1 MSIKNLRNS
10 KSNKN
15 IGEALLFGKV
25 PPQATDLEGAILG
38 AIMIDPPCLYKVK
51 SIISTPD
58 MLYKT
63 ENELIYKAIL
73 QLDQMQLPIDFMVV
87 CETLRKNGELEQV
100 GGSYYVTGL
109 TKDVVRSDNVEVH
122 ARIIAQYYFRREMI
136 RICAD
141 TINASYDESNDT
153 FDIMDNFET
162 SMYTSRYILT
172 AGSNKTFESKVREV
186 VVEINDPNKRKNFY
200 VSTGFK
206 HLDEKLGGG
215 FIRGTVTILAA
226 RTSMGK
232 TSFVISCS
240 GNQSKEFPVAIWNG
254 ELSQRRFIMRQ
265 ISHLEKITISEMN
278 KFDVPDET
286 LDRINSGA
294 SILMSDH
301 KMFTDETTPILL
313 EDLIAKIRYWV
324 MCCGVQCIYLD
335 YLRYINLPDGFKYD
349 KLTEQQKIA
358 HVVGRLNA
366 VAKEMDVPIV
376 LIQQLNRET
385 EKNAGKEPTLANL
398 RDAGAL
404 EEMVACVLFLYRPE
418 YYGIKE
424 TEDQKSTK
432 DVGLV
437 LIRKNG
443 DNQNPV
449 DVSFKTEAKYFTW
462 HEEEPEYGKEI
473 IDGSGYT
480 YQNVKDL
487 LNDEEVPF

>member
-1 MSIKNLRNS
+1 MSNRNKKNRNTH
-10 KSNKN
+10 
-15 IGEALLFGKV
+15 GDLALMLGKI
-25 PPQATDLEGAILG
+25 PPQAPDLEGAILG
-38 AIMIDPPCLYKVK
+38 GIMIDPPSLYNIKP
-51 SIISTPD
+51 IISTPD
-58 MLYKT
+58 MLYKY
-63 ENELIYKAIL
+63 ENQLVYKAIL
-73 QLDQMQLPIDFMVV
+73 QLDQMQSPIDFMMV
-87 CETLRKNGELEQV
+87 CEILRKNGELEDV

-109 TKDVVRSDNVEVH
+109 TKDVISGAHGEEH

-136 RICAD
+136 RICAE
-141 TINASYDESNDT
+141 TINSAYDDSEDT
-153 FDIMDNFET
+153 FDIMDRFEN

-186 VVEINDPNKRKNFY
+186 IAEINDPQKRKNFY
-200 VSTGFK
+200 VSTGFT
-206 HLDEKLGGG
+206 HLDEELGGG
-215 FIRGTVTILAA
+215 FIRGAVTILAA

-240 GNQSKEFPVAIWNG
+240 SNQSKEFPVAIWNG

-265 ISHLEKITISEMN
+265 ISHLEKVTISEMN
-278 KFDVPDET
+278 KLDIPDEK
-286 LDRINSGA
+286 LDRINTGA

-301 KMFTDETTPILL
+301 KIFTDETTPILI

-349 KLTEQQKIA
+349 KMTEQQKIA
-358 HVVGRLNA
+358 HIVGRLNA
-366 VAKEMDVPIV
+366 VAKELDVPIV

-385 EKNAGKEPTLANL
+385 EKNADKKPTLANL

-404 EEMVACVLFLYRPE
+404 EEMIACVLFLYRPE

-424 TEDQKSTK
+424 TEDQRSTK

-437 LIRKNG
+437 LVRKNG
-443 DNQNPV
+443 DNKNPI
-449 DVSFKTEAKYFTW
+449 DVEFKTEAKYFTW
-462 HEEEPEYGKEI
+462 YKEEPDFAEEI

-480 YQNVKDL
+480 VGNVRDM
-487 LNDEEVPF
+487 LNNNEEIPF